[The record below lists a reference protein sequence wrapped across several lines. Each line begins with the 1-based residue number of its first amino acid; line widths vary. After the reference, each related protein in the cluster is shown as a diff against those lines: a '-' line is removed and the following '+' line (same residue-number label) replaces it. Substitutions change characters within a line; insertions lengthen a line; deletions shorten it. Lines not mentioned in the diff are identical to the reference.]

1 MGDVLVGYRYL
12 FGIHMGISRGPVDEL
27 VEIKVGDKTAWRGS
41 VTANGEIAI
50 DAPNLF
56 GGESGEGGVQ
66 GTLTAMFGGAT
77 QTAPAALATVLKS
90 PMPGF
95 RRRFTLFFD
104 GIVTMMNQYP
114 KPWKVRV
121 RRAVQ
126 GWDGDCWYP
135 ERAVIPIIRP
145 TSEAEVQAA
154 QPQTVNTQFY
164 QESRWSLNAGVRTI
178 TIANPGPLVS
188 VDFVQVVGDWQ
199 GEGWY
204 TLVLQEGVHYTRAGS
219 VLTLIEP
226 VDDSITGFY
235 APWNLTVNTPVQI
248 GYTATVDL
256 VTPGSGPGGLGDA
269 LIKAMNPAH
278 IIYECYTNRE
288 WGRGLPRDVFD
299 DASWRAAA
307 DRLFTEGLGLCL
319 RWSRRDSVQNF
330 IQAVLNHI
338 GGVIFT
344 DRKTGKIKILLMRD
358 DYRAETLPLFD
369 VNSGLKSITE
379 NSVSMP
385 TNMIN
390 EVIVR
395 YRDPVTNEDRMSR
408 ASNIASVQASGGA
421 INSTTLDFPG
431 IPTADL
437 AAKVAKR
444 ELRVRSPSIRRYTLT
459 VDRRGFNLVPG
470 GLMRVQDMARGVP
483 DTVLRIG
490 HIDYGTQTNGEIK
503 ITAIQDVFGL
513 PKRGYTTI
521 GPPQWT
527 PPNTRPCISNHKVF
541 EVPYRSLYRELSAAD
556 LAFVDNTSAY
566 LGTVC
571 QEGQALN
578 VGYNLAV
585 KPGAPTVDE
594 NAADSSYVCPI

>member
-27 VEIKVGDKTAWRGS
+27 CEIKVGDKTAWRGS
-41 VTANGEIAI
+41 ITGNGDTAI

-66 GTLTAMFGGAT
+66 GTLTALFGGPT
-77 QTAPAALATVLKS
+77 QTAPTPLAAVLKS

-95 RRRFTLFFD
+95 RRRFTVFFD
-104 GIVTMMNQYP
+104 GILTMMNPYP
-114 KPWKVRV
+114 KPWKFRV
-121 RRAVQ
+121 RRALQ

-135 ERAVIPIIRP
+135 ERCVIPILRP
-145 TSEAEVQAA
+145 TSEAEIQAA
-154 QPQTVNTQFY
+154 TPESADVQFVQTTNWVN
-164 QESRWSLNAGVRTI
+164 NAGVYTI
-178 TIANPGPLVS
+178 TLTPNGPLVS
-188 VDFVQVVGDWQ
+188 VNFVQILGDWQ

-204 TLVLQEGVHYTRAGS
+204 TLVLQEGVHYTRSGN
-219 VLTLIEP
+219 VLTLIQP
-226 VDDSITGFY
+226 IDDSITGFY
-235 APWNLTVNTPVQI
+235 PPWGLTIARPVDI
-248 GYTATVDL
+248 GYTAHVPLT
-256 VTPGSGPGGLGDA
+256 TPGSGPGGLGDA

-307 DRLFTEGLGLCL
+307 DRLYIEGFGLCL
-319 RWSRRDSVQNF
+319 RWTRRDEIRNF

-358 DYRAETLPLFD
+358 DYSADTLPLFD
-369 VNSGLKSITE
+369 MNTGLKSIE
-379 NSVSMP
+379 DNSISMP

-390 EVIVR
+390 EVIVK

-408 ASNIASVQASGGA
+408 ASNIASVQASGGV
-421 INSTTLDFPG
+421 INSQTIEFPG
-431 IPTADL
+431 IPTASL

-444 ELRVRSPSIRRYTLT
+444 ELRVRSPSIRRYTIT

-470 GLMRVQDMARGVP
+470 GLLRVQDMARGIP

-490 HIDYGTQTNGEIK
+490 NIDYGTQGKGDIR
-503 ITAIQDVFGL
+503 ITAVQDVFGL

-527 PPNTRPCISNHKVF
+527 PPNTRPCLSNHRVF
-541 EVPYRSLYRELSAAD
+541 EAPYHSLYRQLTAAE
-556 LAFVDNTSAY
+556 LAFVANTSAY
-566 LGTVC
+566 LGVVC
-571 QEGQALN
+571 QEGQPLN
-578 VGYNLAV
+578 VGYNIAV
-585 KPGAPTVDE
+585 KSGAPSVDE
-594 NAADSSYVCPI
+594 NPADNSYVCPI